1 VVETVLMTTVR
12 IVFRTSAQIIC
23 PRGTVHISHS
33 AAQIARSRGRDSTQL
48 LVKTTKTD
56 INGYFDF
63 GEIKP
68 GHYTLIVD
76 DNELGPDFFDV
87 EVKQQAKQTS
97 SVTIDVSPVFPDCT
111 GGHEFIV
118 QNPDSQGLGRG
129 RVIRGQLLLHFS
141 PIATRCVA
149 RP

>member
-1 VVETVLMTTVR
+1 M
-12 IVFRTSAQIIC
+12 
-23 PRGTVHISHS
+23 
-33 AAQIARSRGRDSTQL
+33 L

-76 DNELGPDFFDV
+76 DNKLGGVWFDL
-87 EVKQQAKQTS
+87 EVKHQAKQTN

-111 GGHEFIV
+111 GGQEFIV
-118 QNPDSQGLGRG
+118 QNADSQGLGWVRMIWG
-129 RVIRGQLLLHFS
+129 GVIASLVVTLWCLWVRRRRMRQMAPTS
-141 PIATRCVA
+141 
-149 RP
+149 